1 MSDNLK
7 IHDMVCYWI
16 DVLGLKGWTITME
29 AISIEA
35 VTYADNVPVYDRY
48 FVGVEIDREKM
59 TACIYHDRLLNK
71 EYIVHELLHVKYPA
85 WSEDQVNAETDRL
98 INQNK
103 DDQWCHYSGMPSP
116 AAYKD

>member
-1 MSDNLK
+1 MSENLK
-7 IHDMVCYWI
+7 VHDMVCHWT
-16 DVLGLKGWTITME
+16 DKLGLSGWTIITT
-29 AISIEA
+29 AINKAS

-59 TACIYHDRLLNK
+59 TACIYHDRPLNK